1 MSNYSHENNAFRSL
15 SETKALSLTC
25 CTMKKYSLEICAY
38 SLASVLLAEAA
49 GADRVELCAGRLEG
63 GTTPSVG
70 VIQLALQCK
79 NIQVFPILRPRG
91 GDFCYS
97 DTEFQEMLA
106 DLESMKQQGVPGF
119 VSGVLLPN
127 GRLDVE
133 RMKQLKAAAGKMEF
147 CVHRAIDMSYN
158 PFDTLQELIDLGVTR
173 VLSSGA
179 ANTALEGIEVLKQ
192 MVVQAENRIQ
202 IMAGSGVNAAQI
214 PELWSAG
221 IRHFHASASSFLPSK
236 MNYRNPSIRMGK
248 EGDLDEYA
256 IQIASAENISEMKSV
271 LQQCAIS
278 H

>member
-1 MSNYSHENNAFRSL
+1 MQIL
-15 SETKALSLTC
+15 KA
-25 CTMKKYSLEICAY
+25 MFSLEICAY
-38 SLASVLLAEAA
+38 SLESVLLAEAA

-63 GTTPSVG
+63 GTTPSIG
-70 VIQLALQCK
+70 TIQLALQCK

-91 GDFCYS
+91 GDFLYS
-97 DTEFQEMLA
+97 DLEFKEMMI
-106 DLESMKQQGVPGF
+106 DLEHMKQQGVPG
-119 VSGVLLPN
+119 VVTGILLPN
-127 GRLDVE
+127 GRLDLE
-133 RMKQLKAAAGKMEF
+133 RMRQLKAAAGDMEF

-158 PFDTLQELIDLGVTR
+158 PSETLQELIDLGVTR

-192 MVVQAENRIQ
+192 LVVQAENRIQ
-202 IMAGSGVNAAQI
+202 IMAGSGINTAQI

-221 IRHFHASASSFLPSK
+221 IRHFHASVSSFKPSK
-236 MNYRNPSIRMGK
+236 MNFRNPSIQMGK

-256 IQIASAENISEMKSV
+256 IQLASAEKISEMKSV

>member
-1 MSNYSHENNAFRSL
+1 MF
-15 SETKALSLTC
+15 
-25 CTMKKYSLEICAY
+25 SLEICAY
-38 SLASVLLAEAA
+38 SLESVMLAEAA

-63 GTTPSVG
+63 GTTPSIG
-70 VIQLALQCK
+70 MIQLALQCK

-97 DTEFQEMLA
+97 DLEFQEMLI
-106 DLESMKQQGVPGF
+106 DLESMKQQGVPG
-119 VSGVLLPN
+119 VVTGILLPN
-127 GRLDVE
+127 GRLDLE
-133 RMKQLKAAAGKMEF
+133 RMKQLKDAAGEVEF

-158 PFDTLQELIDLGVTR
+158 PFETLQELIDLGVAR

-179 ANTALEGIEVLKQ
+179 ANTALEGIELLGKMEEASKGQ
-192 MVVQAENRIQ
+192 IQ

-214 PELWSAG
+214 PELWRAG
-221 IRHFHASASSFLPSK
+221 IRHFHASASSFQPSK
-236 MNYRNPSIRMGK
+236 MNFRNPSIQMGK

-256 IQIASAENISEMKSV
+256 IQVANETKISEMKCV

>member
-1 MSNYSHENNAFRSL
+1 MF
-15 SETKALSLTC
+15 
-25 CTMKKYSLEICAY
+25 SLEICAY
-38 SLASVLLAEAA
+38 SVESVIHAEAA

-63 GTTPSVG
+63 GTTPSFG
-70 VIQLALQCK
+70 MIQLALQCK

-97 DTEFQEMLA
+97 DLEFQEMMI
-106 DLESMKQQGVPGF
+106 DLEHMIKQGVPG
-119 VSGVLLPN
+119 VVTGVLLSN
-127 GRLDVE
+127 GRLDLE
-133 RMKQLKAAAGKMEF
+133 RMRQLKDVAGNMEF

-158 PFDTLQELIDLGVTR
+158 PSETLQELIDIGATR

-192 MVVQAENRIQ
+192 LVVQAENRIQ
-202 IMAGSGVNAAQI
+202 LMAGSGVNAAQI

-221 IRHFHASASSFLPSK
+221 IRHFHASASSFKPSK
-236 MNYRNPSIRMGK
+236 MNFRNPSIQMGK

-256 IQIASAENISEMKSV
+256 IQLANAEKISEMKSV
-271 LQQCAIS
+271 LQQCATS

>member
-1 MSNYSHENNAFRSL
+1 MRND
-15 SETKALSLTC
+15 
-25 CTMKKYSLEICAY
+25 SLEVCAY
-38 SLASVLLAEAA
+38 SLESVLLAEAA

-63 GTTPSVG
+63 GTTPSFG
-70 VIQLALQCK
+70 AIHGALQCK

-97 DTEFQEMLA
+97 DVEFQEMLI
-106 DLESMKQQGVPGF
+106 DLEHMKQKCVPG
-119 VSGVLLPN
+119 VVTGILLPN

-133 RMKQLKAAAGKMEF
+133 RMKQLKEAAGIMEF

-158 PFDTLQELIDLGVTR
+158 PFETLQELIDLGVTR

-192 MVVQAENRIQ
+192 LVIQAENRIQ
-202 IMAGSGVNAAQI
+202 IMAGSGVSAAQI
-214 PELWSAG
+214 PELWKAG
-221 IRHFHASASSFLPSK
+221 IRHFHASASSSQSSK
-236 MNYRNPSIRMGK
+236 MNFRNPSILMGK

-256 IQIASAENISEMKSV
+256 IQVASAAKINEMKSIIH
-271 LQQCAIS
+271 QCATS

>member
-1 MSNYSHENNAFRSL
+1 MQIL
-15 SETKALSLTC
+15 KA
-25 CTMKKYSLEICAY
+25 MFSLEICAY
-38 SLASVLLAEAA
+38 SVESVIHAEAA

-63 GTTPSVG
+63 GTTPSFG
-70 VIQLALQCK
+70 MIQLALQCK

-97 DTEFQEMLA
+97 DLEFQEMMI
-106 DLESMKQQGVPGF
+106 DLEHMIKQGVPG
-119 VSGVLLPN
+119 VVTGVLLSN
-127 GRLDVE
+127 GRLDLE
-133 RMKQLKAAAGKMEF
+133 RMRQLKDVAGNMEF

-158 PFDTLQELIDLGVTR
+158 PSETLQELIDIGATR

-192 MVVQAENRIQ
+192 LVVQAENRIQ
-202 IMAGSGVNAAQI
+202 LMAGSGVNAAQI

-221 IRHFHASASSFLPSK
+221 IRHFHASASSFKPSK
-236 MNYRNPSIRMGK
+236 MNFRNPSIQMGK

-256 IQIASAENISEMKSV
+256 IQLANAEKISEMKSV
-271 LQQCAIS
+271 LQQCATS